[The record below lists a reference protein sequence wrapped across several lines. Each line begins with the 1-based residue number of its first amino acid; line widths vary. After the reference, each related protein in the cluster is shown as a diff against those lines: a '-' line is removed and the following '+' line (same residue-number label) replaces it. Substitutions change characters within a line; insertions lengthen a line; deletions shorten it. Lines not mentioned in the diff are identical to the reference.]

1 MSHVPDDPP
10 DDDGALFRAAIG
22 PLRPLPPRTPDA
34 RDAARTRPLPRAVMA
49 ERDEA
54 EARDEFRQAMTTG
67 LDAADVISYR
77 RDEVPAR
84 VLARLRRGHYAAQD
98 EVDLHGCREAQAE
111 SLLRSFLA
119 EARDE
124 GRGCV
129 RIVHG
134 KGLRAAD
141 GMPVLKNLVDRLLRQ
156 RSDVLAFHSALGGQ
170 GGTGAVLVLLRP
182 ARRR

>member
-10 DDDGALFRAAIG
+10 DDDAALFRAAIG
-22 PLRPLPPRTPDA
+22 PLRPLPQRTPDA
-34 RDAARTRPLPRAVMA
+34 RDAARTRPSPRAVMA

-54 EARDEFRQAMTTG
+54 DARDEFRQAMTTG

-84 VLARLRRGHYAAQD
+84 VLARLRRGHYAPQD
-98 EVDLHGCREAQAE
+98 EVDLHGCNVAQAE
-111 SLLRSFLA
+111 TMLRTFLID
-119 EARDE
+119 ARAQ

-129 RIVHG
+129 RVVHG

-141 GMPVLKNLVDRLLRQ
+141 GVPVLKNLVDRMLRQ
-156 RSDVLAFHSALGGQ
+156 RADVLAYHSAPAPQ
-170 GGTGAVLVLLRP
+170 GGNGAVLVLLKP
-182 ARRR
+182 RRLR